1 MQPARAAPHSL
12 TSWIPVEAPLGQ
24 AALNMPFPVVTS
36 ASTVGLPRESNTC
49 RARTAEIAAGA
60 MRENS
65 AASAAHG
72 SAARALTVALTAS
85 STFFEMSCLSM
96 YSWIDAIAAG
106 GWAIGPAGR
115 RRRRLRRAVCR
126 TAASTPRLR
135 RSQSQQRRSAAG
147 KTRRSP
153 ARAKKKKNAGLDV

>member
-1 MQPARAAPHSL
+1 
-12 TSWIPVEAPLGQ
+12 
-24 AALNMPFPVVTS
+24 MPFPVVTS

-49 RARTAEIAAGA
+49 RARTPEIAAGA

-115 RRRRLRRAVCR
+115 GGGGVCGAR
-126 TAASTPRLR
+126 CVPDGSINTAPAPQSVTAAAQFGR
-135 RSQSQQRRSAAG
+135 RKNAAL
-147 KTRRSP
+147 
-153 ARAKKKKNAGLDV
+153 ARAQKKKKKVGLDVRVGP